1 MIIGQQA
8 VPRTTLTNQSLR
20 TLMDQCSLLDQT
32 RVLVQFWT
40 ARGSS
45 WHVSRKRSF
54 WHGFQLM
61 ETSTSFLRI
70 MDARFS
76 SGLSFGKKRGL
87 KKEVLGEIRFQTNDP
102 QP

>member
-8 VPRTTLTNQSLR
+8 VPRTTLTNQSLS
-20 TLMDQCSLLDQT
+20 TLMMA
-32 RVLVQFWT
+32 LVQFWT

-54 WHGFQLM
+54 WNGLQLM
-61 ETSTSFLRI
+61 ETSTSFLRS
-70 MDARFS
+70 MMHARFS
-76 SGLSFGKKRGL
+76 SGLSFRAKRSL
-87 KKEVLGEIRFQTNDP
+87 QKEALGEIRFQTNDP

>member
-20 TLMDQCSLLDQT
+20 TLSWK
-32 RVLVQFWT
+32 LVQCWT

-45 WHVSRKRSF
+45 WHVSRKRSL

-61 ETSTSFLRI
+61 ETSTSFLS
-70 MDARFS
+70 MDARFPA
-76 SGLSFGKKRGL
+76 GRSFGKKRSL
-87 KKEVLGEIRFQTNDP
+87 QKEALGEIRFQTNDP